1 MKWVVKFVQK
11 WNSNPATIRHKRVN
25 SILSFYPGL
34 LVFRIVRSPR
44 RSLTH
49 STKHSSFFH
58 SPFMVLMVAIF
69 LLYSFFSY
77 SSYSSF
83 STCIILYGF
92 LVASFCM
99 SRGSSITWKWTRK
112 NEVYLIKLPQI
123 HPYEAYFSR
132 KIVRALSIFY
142 VIKTYYAWTFYL
154 LFFKQKINITWP
166 YQSKTETVT
175 KLPTTLKTIFQ
186 LRSYQLKRRKN
197 HS

>member
-1 MKWVVKFVQK
+1 MERNKVKWVVKFVQK
-11 WNSNPATIRHKRVN
+11 WNSNPATIRLKRVN
-25 SILSFYPGL
+25 SILSFYHGL

-58 SPFMVLMVAIF
+58 SPFIVLIVAIF

-99 SRGSSITWKWTRK
+99 SRGS
-112 NEVYLIKLPQI
+112 
-123 HPYEAYFSR
+123 
-132 KIVRALSIFY
+132 
-142 VIKTYYAWTFYL
+142 
-154 LFFKQKINITWP
+154 NITSENELERMKFIWLN
-166 YQSKTETVT
+166 YLKFTRM
-175 KLPTTLKTIFQ
+175 KLIFQ
-186 LRSYQLKRRKN
+186 EK
-197 HS
+197 